1 MMRRAWAVLV
11 AVWATLAIVAALAW
25 THPSSVPARQAT
37 PVTVLVPG
45 KNGKP
50 RAVQVLVSAPGATA
64 HVATHTSPPPP

>member
-1 MMRRAWAVLV
+1 MRRVWAAAV

-25 THPSSVPARQAT
+25 SHPAAAPAPQAT

-50 RAVQVLVSAPGATA
+50 HAVRVLVVRPGAAA
-64 HVATHTSPPPP
+64 HVATHSSPPPPA

>member
-1 MMRRAWAVLV
+1 MMRRAWAAVV

-25 THPSSVPARQAT
+25 THPSAAPAPQAT

-50 RAVQVLVSAPGATA
+50 HAVQVLVSAPAASA
-64 HVATHTSPPPP
+64 HVATHSSPPPP